1 MGRVVLSI
9 LLMVI
14 AWVGVGEAAETKVVV
29 RAKSKDA
36 KFIGTSMGGAQVT
49 IRRSDD
55 GRVLAQGLTQG
66 GTGDTARLM
75 VDPIQRGKPLADAG
89 TAKYE
94 ATIDIGTPT
103 LVTIEV
109 SAPAAQPQS
118 RITSSTEIWLIPG
131 KHVVGD
137 GVIVEIPG
145 LAVDVLS
152 PQTPED
158 VTLGDKSAMI
168 PITANVVMMCG
179 CPIESDGLWKALEYE
194 VGALVK
200 RDGEA
205 MQSVVLAYAGKRN
218 TFEGRLEVTKKGVYE
233 LTVYAYHPSTGNSG
247 VDRATITVR

>member
-9 LLMVI
+9 VLVLAV
-14 AWVGVGEAAETKVVV
+14 WTVGAEAAETKVVV

-49 IRRSDD
+49 IRRNDD
-55 GRVLAQGLTQG
+55 GRVLAQGVTQG

-75 VDPIQRGKPLADAG
+75 VEPIQRGKPLADAS
-89 TAKYE
+89 TAKFE
-94 ATIDIGTPT
+94 ASIDIGTPT
-103 LVTIEV
+103 LVSIEV
-109 SAPAAQPQS
+109 SAPVGQPQS
-118 RITSSTEIWLIPG
+118 LITSSTQLWLIPG

-158 VTLGDKSAMI
+158 ITLGDKPSVI

-179 CPIESDGLWKALEYE
+179 CPIDPDGLWKALEYE

-205 MQSVVLAYAGKRN
+205 IQSVVLAYAGKRN

>member
-1 MGRVVLSI
+1 MLRVVLSI
-9 LLMVI
+9 LLVI
-14 AWVGVGEAAETKVVV
+14 AVTAGVAEAAETKVVV

-49 IRRSDD
+49 IRRNDD
-55 GRVLAQGLTQG
+55 GRVLAQGVTQG

-75 VDPIQRGKPLADAG
+75 VDPMQRGKPLADAN
-89 TAKYE
+89 TAKFE
-94 ATIDIGTPT
+94 ASIDIGTPT
-103 LVTIEV
+103 LVTVEV
-109 SAPAAQPQS
+109 SAPVGQPQS
-118 RITSSTEIWLIPG
+118 RITTSTQIWLIPG

-158 VTLGDKSAMI
+158 ITLGDKPVVI

-179 CPIESDGLWKALEYE
+179 CPIDPDGLWKALEYE
-194 VGALVK
+194 VAALVR
-200 RDGEA
+200 RDGEPIQPVA
-205 MQSVVLAYAGKRN
+205 MAYAGKRN
-218 TFEGRLEVTKKGVYE
+218 TFEGRLELTKKGVYE
-233 LTVYAYHPSTGNSG
+233 LTVYAYHPTTGNSG